1 MRPGGVGLKRL
12 APWLAVVLVAAS
24 LVVTSA
30 PASAAGTVTITDIAS
45 ITEGSPATVFT
56 VTRTDPTNPEA
67 IDFTVT
73 FGGGASGADVT
84 VTEGDAADDGTLDFG
99 AGEEFQT
106 ISILAVDDT
115 DGEPGE
121 SVTITLTTSDDGSAL
136 PAAESAALVDD
147 GDAGVISFVAASQG
161 TNETDAD
168 FTVTADVQRVGGTE
182 GVVEVTAGVTGVDI
196 SLVGTTVAFADGE
209 ATSQT
214 LSITVVGDDE
224 DEPGPDESHAVTL
237 TNPTNGST
245 LGAQVTHTVNI
256 ADDPDATPAAAD
268 DPGYVIAEDT
278 SAPPPPV
285 IAFSTV
291 LANDTDADGPGGL
304 PTAAVLVTDVANG
317 VLVFDPTD
325 GTFTYQP
332 DPDFD
337 GVDQFTYRADDGTNT
352 SATAATV
359 TISVTPLSD
368 APTAVV
374 DVYDMDE
381 DSTLV
386 VPAGDGVLA
395 NDLDPDTG
403 DSKSASL
410 LIGTGP
416 SNGVLT
422 SPLLADGS
430 FAYTPSVNFSGVDQF
445 TYRVTDGDLLSD
457 TAVVTINV
465 SDVNSA
471 VVANDDDYFEGAPAL
486 RDTTAFLPVLDNDT
500 DQDLDLITVST
511 FDVTSAEGGTVV
523 CATTCSYTAPPTF
536 AGVDSFSYTA
546 SDGNGGTSSATVTL
560 YVGMA
565 RACDQTGTNLT
576 GTPGSDVLCG
586 TAGPDVIDGGGG
598 DDTIV
603 GGSGNDTLLGGNG
616 NDFIHGG
623 GGDDSLDGGPGVDQ
637 LIGGSGTDGAVM
649 FGTAGA
655 DSTTIS
661 ETGGFGDTLMQIEA
675 ISVGGLEGNDTI
687 TVKPSSTVVMAVD
700 GGAGF
705 DRLIYQSAGLS
716 DVSDNGTVITATG
729 VAAVSYSAFE
739 AVESVA
745 LRSFG
750 GPEDELLWIAF
761 GSPAVGWKIDLLGGS
776 DTVRID
782 LGSLAGPVS
791 VEDSGLSGVDAVEV
805 GGTSANESI
814 VVGPADLLS
823 GAEHVLWSGVERVT
837 IDTRGG
843 DDVVTFDAEA
853 VSVAAGGVAAAI
865 AVVPTFVMI
874 GGSGSD
880 VLRFVS
886 TSACTVDTLAN
897 PATVTN
903 ASGLRIEVDTTME
916 GIDAT
921 CAGVRS
927 VSASLDG
934 YWVAR
939 AGGTIHSFGEVG
951 FLGSVSGSGAS
962 IAAIAAHPT
971 RAGYWAVREDGAV
984 FGFGLS
990 AYLGGVSHLPLTGPI
1005 VSMAATRFG
1014 DGYYLLGSDGGVF
1027 SFGAP
1032 FYGSTGNIQLAKPVV
1047 AMATNPAGDGYWF
1060 VATDGGIFTY
1070 GPDTVFHGS
1079 VPQVLAGQ
1087 PLNQPIVGMAPTST
1101 GNGYWLV
1108 AADGG
1113 IFAFGDAVFYGSIP
1127 GVLLPG
1133 QALNA
1138 PIIGIVA
1145 TPSGRGYWMIASDG
1159 GVFQFGD
1166 APFFGSLGGLGVSDV
1181 VGLSG

>member
-1 MRPGGVGLKRL
+1 MRPGGVSSKRL

-30 PASAAGTVTITDIAS
+30 PASAAGTVTITDIVS
-45 ITEGSPATVFT
+45 IEEGSSGLFT
-56 VTRTDPTNPEA
+56 VSRTGAGSAEA

-73 FGGGASGADVT
+73 FGGSASAADV
-84 VTEGDAADDGTLDFG
+84 VVSESDGVADGTLNFA
-99 AGEEFQT
+99 AGELTQT
-106 ISILAVDDT
+106 ISLLAVDDV
-115 DGEPGE
+115 DGEPAE
-121 SVTITLTTSDDGSAL
+121 SVIITLETSDDVGTTL
-136 PAAESAALVDD
+136 PGAESVDLVDD
-147 GDAGVISFVAASQG
+147 GDAGAISFVAASQD
-161 TNETDAD
+161 TTETDAD

-182 GVVEVTAGVTGVDI
+182 GAVEATLAVTGIDI
-196 SLVGTTVAFADGE
+196 SLVGSTVAFVNGD
-209 ATSQT
+209 ATAQT
-214 LSITVVGDDE
+214 VTITVVGDDE
-224 DEPGPDESHAVTL
+224 SEPVLPELHAVTL
-237 TNPTNGST
+237 SNPTNGST
-245 LGAQVTHTVNI
+245 LGAQDTHTVSI
-256 ADDPDATPAAAD
+256 VTDDDATPAAVD
-268 DPGYVIAEDT
+268 DPSYEIAEDT
-278 SAPPPPV
+278 TLVVSVVDA
-285 IAFSTV
+285 V
-291 LANDTDADGPGGL
+291 LVNDTDADGPGGVA
-304 PTAAVLVTDVANG
+304 TVAALVTDVTNG

-332 DPDFD
+332 DPDFASA
-337 GVDQFTYRADDGTNT
+337 DQFTYQAGDGTNT
-352 SATAATV
+352 SPTTATV
-359 TISVTPLSD
+359 TITVNPLPD

-374 DVYDMDE
+374 DVYAMDE

-386 VPAGDGVLA
+386 VSVADGVLA
-395 NDLDPDTG
+395 NDLDPDIG
-403 DSKSASL
+403 DSKSAIL
-410 LIGTGP
+410 ETAP
-416 SNGVLT
+416 SNGELT

-430 FAYTPSVNFSGVDQF
+430 FSYTPSVNFTGDDQF
-445 TYRVTDGDLLSD
+445 TYRVTDGDLSSD
-457 TAVVTINV
+457 PAVVTINV
-465 SDVNSA
+465 ADVNSA
-471 VVANDDDYFEGAPAL
+471 VVANDDSYFEGAPAL
-486 RDTTAFLPVLDNDT
+486 RDTTAFLPVLANDV
-500 DQDLDLITVST
+500 DQDLDPLVVST
-511 FDVTSAEGGTVV
+511 FDATSVEGGTVV
-523 CATTCSYTAPPTF
+523 CATTCSYTARPTF
-536 AGVDSFSYTA
+536 AGIDTFSYTT
-546 SDGNGGTSSATVTL
+546 SDENGGMSSATVTL

-565 RACDQTGTNLT
+565 GACDQTGTNLT

-586 TAGPDVIDGGGG
+586 TPGPDVIDGGGG
-598 DDTIV
+598 DDTII
-603 GGSGNDTLLGGNG
+603 GGAGNDTLLGGNG
-616 NDFIHGG
+616 NDLIHGG
-623 GGDDSLDGGPGVDQ
+623 GGDDSLDGGPGVNQ
-637 LIGGSGTDGAVM
+637 LIGGSGTDGAAM

-661 ETGGFGDTLMQIEA
+661 ETGGFGDTLVQIES
-675 ISVGGLEGNDTI
+675 ISVGGLDGNDTI
-687 TVKPSSTVVMAVD
+687 TVKPSSTVAVTVD
-700 GGAGF
+700 GGVGF

-716 DVSDNGTVITATG
+716 DVSDTGTVITATG

-745 LRSFG
+745 LRSLG
-750 GPEDELLWIAF
+750 GPDDELLWVAF
-761 GSPAVGWKIDLLGGS
+761 GSPAVGWTIDLLEGS

-782 LGSLAGPVS
+782 LGSLAGPVA
-791 VEDSGLSGVDAVEV
+791 VEDSGLTGVDAVEV
-805 GGTSANESI
+805 GGTSADELI

-823 GAEHVLWSGVERVT
+823 GAEHVLWSGAERVT

-843 DDVVTFDAEA
+843 DDVVIFDAEA
-853 VSVAAGGVAAAI
+853 VSLAAGGVAAAV
-865 AVVPTFVMI
+865 AVVPTFVMV
-874 GGSGSD
+874 GGSGGD

-886 TSACTVDTLAN
+886 TSACIVDTLAS
-897 PATVTN
+897 PVTVTN

-916 GIDAT
+916 GIDTT

-934 YWVAR
+934 YWVVR
-939 AGGTIHSFGEVG
+939 AGGAIHSFGEVG
-951 FLGSVSGSGAS
+951 SLGSVPASGAS

-971 RAGYWAVREDGAV
+971 RAGYWSVREDGAV

-990 AYLGGVSHLPLTGPI
+990 ADLGGVSHLPLTGPI

-1032 FYGSTGNIQLAKPVV
+1032 FYGSTGDIQLAKPVV

-1070 GPDTVFHGS
+1070 GPDTAFHGS

-1087 PLNQPIVGMAPTST
+1087 SLNQPIVGMAPTST

>member
-1 MRPGGVGLKRL
+1 
-12 APWLAVVLVAAS
+12 
-24 LVVTSA
+24 
-30 PASAAGTVTITDIAS
+30 
-45 ITEGSPATVFT
+45 
-56 VTRTDPTNPEA
+56 
-67 IDFTVT
+67 
-73 FGGGASGADVT
+73 
-84 VTEGDAADDGTLDFG
+84 
-99 AGEEFQT
+99 
-106 ISILAVDDT
+106 
-115 DGEPGE
+115 
-121 SVTITLTTSDDGSAL
+121 
-136 PAAESAALVDD
+136 
-147 GDAGVISFVAASQG
+147 
-161 TNETDAD
+161 
-168 FTVTADVQRVGGTE
+168 
-182 GVVEVTAGVTGVDI
+182 
-196 SLVGTTVAFADGE
+196 
-209 ATSQT
+209 
-214 LSITVVGDDE
+214 
-224 DEPGPDESHAVTL
+224 
-237 TNPTNGST
+237 
-245 LGAQVTHTVNI
+245 
-256 ADDPDATPAAAD
+256 
-268 DPGYVIAEDT
+268 
-278 SAPPPPV
+278 
-285 IAFSTV
+285 
-291 LANDTDADGPGGL
+291 
-304 PTAAVLVTDVANG
+304 
-317 VLVFDPTD
+317 
-325 GTFTYQP
+325 
-332 DPDFD
+332 
-337 GVDQFTYRADDGTNT
+337 
-352 SATAATV
+352 
-359 TISVTPLSD
+359 
-368 APTAVV
+368 
-374 DVYDMDE
+374 
-381 DSTLV
+381 
-386 VPAGDGVLA
+386 
-395 NDLDPDTG
+395 
-403 DSKSASL
+403 
-410 LIGTGP
+410 
-416 SNGVLT
+416 
-422 SPLLADGS
+422 
-430 FAYTPSVNFSGVDQF
+430 VNFSGGDQF
-445 TYRVTDGDLLSD
+445 TYRVTDSAGQFADG
-457 TAVVTINV
+457 VVTINV
-465 SDVNSA
+465 TDVNSA
-471 VVANDDDYFEGAPAL
+471 VVANDDSYFEGAPAL
-486 RDTTAFLPVLDNDT
+486 RDTTPFLSVLANDT
-500 DQDLDLITVST
+500 DQDLDPLTVST
-511 FDVTSAEGGTVV
+511 FDVISAEGGTVV
-523 CATTCSYTAPPTF
+523 CAVTCSYTAPPTF
-536 AGVDSFSYTA
+536 AGVDTFSYTA

-576 GTPGSDVLCG
+576 GTAGSDVLCG
-586 TAGPDVIDGGGG
+586 TPGADVIDGGGG

-603 GGSGNDTLLGGNG
+603 GGAGNDTLLGGNG

-623 GGDDSLDGGPGVDQ
+623 GDDSLDGGPGVNQ

-661 ETGGFGDTLMQIEA
+661 ETGGFGDTLAQIES
-675 ISVGGLEGNDTI
+675 ISVGGLDGNDTI
-687 TVKPSSTVVMAVD
+687 TVKASSTVAVVLD

-716 DVSDNGTVITATG
+716 DVLDNGSVITATG
-729 VAAVSYSAFE
+729 AAAVSYSAFE

-745 LRSFG
+745 LRSSG
-750 GPEDELLWIAF
+750 GPDDELLWIAF
-761 GSPAVGWKIDLLGGS
+761 GSPAVGWRIDLLGGS

-791 VEDSGLSGVDAVEV
+791 VEDSGLTGVDGVEV
-805 GGTSANESI
+805 DGTSANESI

-853 VSVAAGGVAAAI
+853 VSVAAGGVAAAA

-874 GGSGSD
+874 GGSGGD

-886 TSACTVDTLAN
+886 TSACTVDTLAS
-897 PATVTN
+897 PATVTT

-916 GIDAT
+916 GVDAT

-939 AGGTIHSFGEVG
+939 AGGAVHSFGEVG
-951 FLGSVSGSGAS
+951 FLGSLPGSGAP

-971 RAGYWAVREDGAV
+971 RAGYWVVQEDGAV
-984 FGFGLS
+984 FGLS

-1014 DGYYLLGSDGGVF
+1014 DGYYLLGNDGGVF

-1166 APFFGSLGGLGVSDV
+1166 APFFGSLGASGVSDV